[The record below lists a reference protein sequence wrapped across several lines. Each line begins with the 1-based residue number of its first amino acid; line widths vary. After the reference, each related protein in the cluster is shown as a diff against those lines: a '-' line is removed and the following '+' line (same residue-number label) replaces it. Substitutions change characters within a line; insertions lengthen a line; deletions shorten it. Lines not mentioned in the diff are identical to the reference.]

1 MARHT
6 AAMTGVLCRY
16 GLRLH
21 CSQLHVIGHL
31 HGSYRN
37 SPSNSEKRPLLQWWH
52 DRLASKWPWAMPSQW
67 DTDQKTY
74 AATAGLPC
82 PTCSVRGDKE
92 SQHPRFHHPCESA
105 NVCKHTCSPRR
116 VPHGSTFGGL
126 QRVCASGDV
135 QNQIA
140 GYTSDV
146 VKGLGIKRY
155 ASHLHEGHTSI

>member
-1 MARHT
+1 MVSACIAPNYMSLDTSTART
-6 AAMTGVLCRY
+6 ATRPQTPKNARCFNGGMTALLRN
-16 GLRLH
+16 GLGPCH
-21 CSQLHVIGHL
+21 PNGT
-31 HGSYRN
+31 
-37 SPSNSEKRPLLQWWH
+37 
-52 DRLASKWPWAMPSQW
+52 
-67 DTDQKTY
+67 TDQKTY

-155 ASHLHEGHTSI
+155 ASHLHKGHTSI